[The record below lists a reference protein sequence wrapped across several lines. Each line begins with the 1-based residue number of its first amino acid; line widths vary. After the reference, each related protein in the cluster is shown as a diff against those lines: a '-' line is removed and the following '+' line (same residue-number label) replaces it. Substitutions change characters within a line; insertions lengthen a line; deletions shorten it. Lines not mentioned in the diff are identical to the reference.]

1 MERVEYRYLRAAA
14 FGLLIAAWMVGAPAP
29 ASAQEPSPDEA
40 PRYFGGHQFIPS
52 TIVPDPFI
60 STTFTTTTGF
70 GRAMGLKVPIFNLE
84 DEQIGELEGNIG
96 FMLLEFNFQQRLGSR
111 FALRAGA
118 VATARMGT
126 TAEAILSEGI
136 SALYGY
142 GIGGS
147 ANVVRKERW
156 QLTLTADLR
165 GNTLYAMS
173 PLAFAQAVVE
183 EIENGD
189 STGAVQSAQDTLL
202 NSGDNLRVLGGLRGA
217 YTPSEWIGFTAFV
230 EGGLGERFSGTEDN
244 TSVIN
249 YGGAVSF
256 DLNPLTGKALGFLG
270 TFRRESLG
278 ERGDDDIGDSES
290 FGLGIFYTGRRF
302 FSIGLENSWSQV
314 RQLRAGSKIDVG
326 QARIVMRYDFR

>member
-1 MERVEYRYLRAAA
+1 MEGLGHRFLRMTT
-14 FGLLIAAWMVGAPAP
+14 FGLLAASLLAGPVPAP
-29 ASAQEPSPDEA
+29 AQEPSPDEA

-70 GRAMGLKVPIFNLE
+70 GRAMGLEVPIFNLD

-96 FMLLEFNFQQRLGSR
+96 FMLLEFNYQQRLGSR

-118 VATARMGT
+118 VATARVGT

-147 ANVVRKERW
+147 ANLARKEKW
-156 QLTLTADLR
+156 QLAATVDLR

-173 PLAFAQAVVE
+173 PLAFAQAIVE
-183 EIENGD
+183 EIESGD

-202 NSGDNLRVLGGLRGA
+202 SSGDNLRVLGGLRGA
-217 YTPSEWIGFTAFV
+217 YTPSEWLGFTAFV
-230 EGGLGERFSGTEDN
+230 EGGLGERFSRTDDN

-249 YGGAVSF
+249 FGAAVSF
-256 DLNPLTGKALGFLG
+256 DLRPLTGKSVGLLG

-278 ERGDDDIGDSES
+278 ERGDDDIGDSEA

-302 FSIGLENSWSQV
+302 FSIGLENSWSQI
-314 RQLRAGSKIDVG
+314 RQLRADSKIDVG

>member
-1 MERVEYRYLRAAA
+1 MERIGYRFLRLTA
-14 FGLLIAAWMVGAPAP
+14 FGAFVTAWTLVGPAITR
-29 ASAQEPSPDEA
+29 AQEPSPDDA
-40 PRYFGGHQFIPS
+40 PRYFGEHQFIPS
-52 TIVPDPFI
+52 VIVPDPFI

-70 GRAMGLKVPIFNLE
+70 GRAMGLEVPIYNL
-84 DEQIGELEGNIG
+84 DNEQIGELDGNIG
-96 FMLLEFNFQQRLGSR
+96 FMLLEFNYQQRLSDR

-118 VATARMGT
+118 VATARVGT

-142 GIGGS
+142 GVGGS
-147 ANVVRKERW
+147 ARLLRKERW
-156 QLTLTADLR
+156 QLTVTADLR

-173 PLAFAQAVVE
+173 PLAFAQAIVE
-183 EIENGD
+183 EVENGD

-202 NSGDNLRVLGGLRGA
+202 TSGDNLRVLGGLRAA
-217 YTPSEWIGFTAFV
+217 YTASEWLGFTAFV
-230 EGGLGERFSGTEDN
+230 EGGLGERFSRGDDN

-256 DLNPLTGKALGFLG
+256 DLRPLTGKAVGLLG
-270 TFRRESLG
+270 TYRRESLG

-290 FGLGIFYTGRRF
+290 LGLGIFYTGRRF

-314 RQLRAGSKIDVG
+314 RQLRAGSNIDVG